1 MAPRQLLAP
10 MCTLLAA
17 SSSLLFMLDGAVAD
31 KASLDCPLR
40 QIGLDYAATL
50 QPFRPPAA
58 FQEIAD
64 ALNGAIEAANCSVA
78 PKSQLTGAPTASRVG
93 WAKLP
98 SPASGVTLVY
108 ADPSKGSDTTGDGSE
123 AKPFATIQRALRAVW
138 TARAQLQ
145 SAGKADASRSP
156 FTIVLRA
163 GTFYLGSTINLDS
176 SSSFVSFNAYPGEQV
191 SISGAAPIKGVT
203 WAPFK
208 PPVRAAYETKQGCL
222 AVQFDAAP
230 AGIFSATKA
239 TSMCD
244 AMPTC
249 AGFVINA
256 KTKVVNFKTEVFWAP
271 AGSSKTHGGSTD
283 CTGDNIGTVY
293 IKNFGYSHAA
303 APNLFVAD
311 ISGLQLGAIEGLRV
325 NGQRMIRARYPNART
340 VEQMDAMQV
349 IADGWTKQSMP
360 KTAEYTYNPSY
371 PTRMDSIVDAK
382 QSEEFFSTFKLGVGG
397 PCAQRFTPQAS
408 YWCSNTSEGG
418 GPGPYS
424 APVGMTVSNANE
436 SLPHLSTWKD
446 SFAKGA
452 QGAIVHSWRAGR
464 WFSWAFEVSAFNYDE
479 ESGKATF
486 DFSLEKGGNQ
496 GSRGGDAGQ
505 EFMIENLLAGAV
517 L

>member
-1 MAPRQLLAP
+1 MVCLNI
-10 MCTLLAA
+10 
-17 SSSLLFMLDGAVAD
+17 LDGALAD

-50 QPFRPPAA
+50 QPFRPAAA
-58 FQEIAD
+58 FHEIAD

-78 PKSQLTGAPTASRVG
+78 PAQLAGSPNASRVG
-93 WAKLP
+93 WAELP
-98 SPASGVTLVY
+98 APDSGSTLVY
-108 ADPSKGSDTTGDGSE
+108 ADATKGSDTAGDGTE
-123 AKPFATIQRALRAVW
+123 AKPFATIQRALKAVQ
-138 TARAQLQ
+138 TARANRN
-145 SAGKADASRSP
+145 SAGQTRASQTP
-156 FTIVLRA
+156 FTIILRA
-163 GTFYLGSTINLDS
+163 GTFFVGSTINLDS
-176 SSSFVSFNAYPGEQV
+176 TSSFVSFNAYPGEQV
-191 SISGAAPIKGVT
+191 SISGASPIKDVS
-203 WAPFK
+203 WKPVK
-208 PPVRAAYETKQGCL
+208 PPPRAAYETKKGCL

-230 AGIFSATKA
+230 AGVYSVAKA

-244 AMPTC
+244 SMPTC

-256 KTKVVNFKTEVFWAP
+256 KTRVVNFKTEVFWAP

-293 IKNFGYSHAA
+293 IKNFGYSRSA

-311 ISGLQLGAIEGLRV
+311 ISGLKLNTRIDGLRV
-325 NGQRMIRARYPNART
+325 DGRRMIRARYPNARA

-349 IADGWTKQSMP
+349 LADEWTKQPMA
-360 KTAEYTYNPSY
+360 KTADYTYNPSY
-371 PTRMDSIVDAK
+371 PNRMDSIIDKK

-436 SLPHLSTWKD
+436 SLPHLPTWKH
-446 SFAKGA
+446 SFAN
-452 QGAIVHSWRAGR
+452 QGAEGSIVHSWRAGR
-464 WFSWAFEVSAFNYDE
+464 WFSWAFEVSAFNYDDAT
-479 ESGKATF
+479 GKATF
-486 DFSLEKGGNQ
+486 DFSLDKGGNQ

-505 EFMIENLLAGAV
+505 EFMIENLLAGV
-517 L
+517 SFPFHPTFSQ